1 VTTTIL
7 RGRRYDTAQC
17 VEVAINGGRVISS
30 TLLTDDPSLPWLAP
44 GLIDLQVNGYRGIGF
59 NDPTLTP
66 EKVAEVSLLMDQ
78 FGVSRYL
85 PTLTTDSIELL
96 AGSLATIAQAINE
109 LPQVRL
115 RVPGIHL
122 EGPFISPED
131 GPRGAHPKQ
140 HVRPPDWNAFQ
151 RLQQSAGGHIRL
163 TTLSAEY
170 DESPA
175 FIAKAAASG
184 VVVSIGHT
192 KANSDQIRAAVD
204 AGATL
209 STHLGNGS
217 HPLIRRHPNYIWDQL
232 AEDRLMASLIVDG
245 HHLPP
250 AVVKAMVRA
259 KSPERCILVSDKT
272 NLGGLPPGIYSTPLG
287 DIELLPG
294 GKPVL
299 AGQRD
304 ILAGASLPITVNVA
318 KVMEFADVDLQT
330 AIEMATL
337 NPARLMNWP
346 VPFLEPGTQA
356 NLVAFHYR
364 GGEIQIDRVVHESS
378 AG

>member
-17 VEVAINGGRVISS
+17 VEVAVDDGRISS
-30 TLLTDDPSLPWLAP
+30 VTALADTAELPWLAP
-44 GLIDLQVNGYRGIGF
+44 GFIDLQVNGYRGIGF
-59 NDPTLTP
+59 NDPALTP

-78 FGVSRYL
+78 FGVTRYL
-85 PTLTTDSIELL
+85 PTLTTDSLDLL
-96 AGSLATIAQAINE
+96 SQSLATIAKAINNV
-109 LPQVRL
+109 PAVRL

-122 EGPFISPED
+122 EGPFISAED

-140 HVRPPDWNAFQ
+140 HVRPPDWDAFQ
-151 RLQQSAGGHIRL
+151 RLQQIAGGYIRL

-170 DESPA
+170 DESPS
-175 FIAKAAASG
+175 FISKAVGAG
-184 VVVSIGHT
+184 VVVAIGHT
-192 KANSDQIRAAVD
+192 KATTDQIRAAVD
-204 AGATL
+204 AGARL

-232 AEDRLMASLIVDG
+232 AEDQLMASLIVDG

-272 NLGGLPPGIYSTPLG
+272 NLGGLPSGIYSTPLG
-287 DIELLPG
+287 DIELLPD

-299 AGQRD
+299 AGQCD
-304 ILAGASLPITVNVA
+304 ILAGAALPLSVNIA
-318 KVMEFADVDLQT
+318 KVIEFADVDLPT
-330 AIEMATL
+330 AIDMATR

-346 VPFLEPGTQA
+346 VPFLEVGTEA
-356 NLVAFHYR
+356 NLVAFRYDS
-364 GGEIQIDRVVHESS
+364 GKVQIDRVVHELP
-378 AG
+378 GH